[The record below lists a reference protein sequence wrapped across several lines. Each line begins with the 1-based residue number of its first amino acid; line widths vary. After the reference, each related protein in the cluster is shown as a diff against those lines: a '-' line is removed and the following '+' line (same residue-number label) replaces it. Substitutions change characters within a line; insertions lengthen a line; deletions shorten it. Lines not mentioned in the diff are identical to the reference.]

1 MVAVGVVV
9 AGLPSFMNLIDPDR
23 SADFANPLVQ
33 NTWLL
38 GGALGALVAEVVV
51 VQRPADRVA
60 SSSGRRVGDYVDVR
74 WVRWVGLA
82 IPITAALAVVSTA
95 LERSSWWYGWVGLA
109 GAFGAAGGL
118 LLGLRT
124 ITDRAALAPDGA
136 LRDIDDALRA
146 DGAHHL
152 AGVAVALAGIS
163 VGVATPHD
171 LAGWWGLFTLL
182 TSLVGAVALGIWWT
196 LARDVRW
203 SVAVAR
209 ASA

>member
-1 MVAVGVVV
+1 MVAVGVGV
-9 AGLPSFMNLIDPDR
+9 AGLPSYMNLIDADR
-23 SADFANPLVQ
+23 SSDFANPLVQ

-60 SSSGRRVGDYVDVR
+60 SSSGRRVGDYIDVR
-74 WVRWVGLA
+74 WVRCVGLA
-82 IPITAALAVVSTA
+82 IPMTAALAIVSTA
-95 LERSSWWYGWVGLA
+95 LEGSSWWYGWVGFA
-109 GAFGAAGGL
+109 GALVAAGGL
-118 LLGLRT
+118 LLGLRA

-152 AGVAVALAGIS
+152 AGVAVALAGFC
-163 VGVATPHD
+163 VGVATPD
-171 LAGWWGLFTLL
+171 GLAGWWALFTLL
-182 TSLVGAVALGIWWT
+182 AGLLGAVALGIWWT
-196 LARDVRW
+196 LARDVSW